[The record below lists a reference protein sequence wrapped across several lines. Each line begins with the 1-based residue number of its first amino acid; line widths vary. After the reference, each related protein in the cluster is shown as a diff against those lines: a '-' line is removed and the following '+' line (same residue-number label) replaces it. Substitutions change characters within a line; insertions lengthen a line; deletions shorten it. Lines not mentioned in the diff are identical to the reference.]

1 MTFDKKRNIL
11 KAFVESQ
18 FKYRPLVWMFYNR
31 STNNKIN
38 MLHERALR
46 IVYNDYHSSFEQLLI
61 NDGSFCIHHQN
72 IQSLMIEIFK
82 ILNGMT
88 SNVCNEIFFSRDHEI
103 NLRSH
108 QDLKVPSINSVLQGK
123 NSLRYFG
130 PVIWNSIPID
140 IRKSENLYIFKS
152 KIKTWNPESCTC
164 RLCKEYLDGVGYI

>member
-1 MTFDKKRNIL
+1 
-11 KAFVESQ
+11 
-18 FKYRPLVWMFYNR
+18 
-31 STNNKIN
+31 
-38 MLHERALR
+38 
-46 IVYNDYHSSFEQLLI
+46 
-61 NDGSFCIHHQN
+61 
-72 IQSLMIEIFK
+72 
-82 ILNGMT
+82 MT

-103 NLRSH
+103 YLRSH